1 MSESAEMLANI
12 CRKHYPS
19 LQAVYLFGSRGSGT
33 ALPDSDYD
41 VGLLLPPALSRE
53 TGALV
58 LSPLHQELERALGAT
73 VDLLNLRLASTV
85 MAKEVIAN
93 GVRVT
98 CPDIPAAD
106 EFEALTLSFY
116 QELNRERAAI
126 LLDFERTGRAYA
138 V

>member
-1 MSESAEMLANI
+1 MSESAETLVNA
-12 CRKHYPS
+12 CRKHYPL
-19 LQAVYLFGSRGSGT
+19 LQAVYLFGSRGAGT

-41 VGLLLPPALSRE
+41 VALLLPPKLSRE
-53 TGALV
+53 AGALA
-58 LSPLHQELERALGAT
+58 LSPLHQELERVLGAA
-73 VDLLNLRLASTV
+73 VDLVNLRLASTV

-93 GVRVT
+93 GVRVA
-98 CPDIPAAD
+98 CPDISAAD

>member
-1 MSESAEMLANI
+1 
-12 CRKHYPS
+12 
-19 LQAVYLFGSRGSGT
+19 
-33 ALPDSDYD
+33 
-41 VGLLLPPALSRE
+41 
-53 TGALV
+53 LV
-58 LSPLHQELERALGAT
+58 
-73 VDLLNLRLASTV
+73 NLRLASTV

-93 GVRVT
+93 GVRVA
-98 CPDIPAAD
+98 CPDISAAD